1 MINDDEQ
8 SNSSFRELQRN
19 FGFVIARL
27 NYCACWRELMASPW
41 PRDER
46 INVYISNRPGLS
58 VASSAGHFAP
68 AARSH
73 GQAGD
78 AVARSSEAGAL
89 LA

>member
-1 MINDDEQ
+1 
-8 SNSSFRELQRN
+8 
-19 FGFVIARL
+19 
-27 NYCACWRELMASPW
+27 MASPW

-73 GQAGD
+73 GQTGD
-78 AVARSSEAGAL
+78 AVARFSEAGAL